1 MTMSLWRSTIF
12 RLLMI
17 YALVFAGSVV
27 GLVWINYWNSAN
39 YTATQADYNINW
51 QFQYFAA
58 LPRNVML
65 SQIDARTRTKIRVP
79 VNYYGV
85 FALNGQHLTGDIARC
100 PIGVKPDGDGIWFRP
115 ELTSPGMERPI
126 YMRTRATRLP
136 SGDLLVIA
144 RDVDEMA
151 RLRSYM
157 LGGIAWSGAVV
168 LLGGLGFGVLC
179 AAVQLRRIKEMRRLA
194 HLIAQGNLDTRLP
207 ERGGDELA
215 WLSQIVNHMLDEISR
230 LMNEV
235 KSACD
240 GIAHD
245 LRTPLIHIRSLL
257 ARIEP
262 ATLRNE
268 DAQRLA
274 RAAQETDEV
283 LARFSA
289 ILRISEIEALHRRAG
304 FGDTEMHVLCQ
315 QVGELY
321 APVAAARNVELKL
334 DLQHVLPVRADPPLI
349 FEALVN
355 IVDNAIKFA
364 SQEGVVLIAV
374 RQFAEG
380 PRITVC
386 DDGPGIPADERLA
399 VLQRFYRS
407 ERTRDTPGSGLGLS
421 VVQAVAHLHDF
432 RLTLEDAKPGTCVA
446 LDCWPERR
454 SL

>member
-17 YALVFAGSVV
+17 YALVFAGSVG

-39 YTATQADYNINW
+39 YTAMQADYNINW

-58 LPRNVML
+58 LPRNLML
-65 SQIDARTRTKIRVP
+65 SQIDARTRTTIRRP
-79 VNYYGV
+79 VNFYGV
-85 FALNGQHLTGDIARC
+85 FAPNGQHLTGDIASS
-100 PIGVKPDGDGIWFRP
+100 PAGVKPDGDGVWLRP
-115 ELTSPGMERPI
+115 QLISPTLERPM

-136 SGDLLVIA
+136 DGDLLVIA

-157 LGGIAWSGAVV
+157 LGGIAWSGAIA
-168 LLGGLGFGVLC
+168 LLGGLGFGILC
-179 AAVQLRRIKEMRRLA
+179 SAVQLRRINEMRRLT

-230 LMNEV
+230 LMHEV

-257 ARIEP
+257 ARIES
-262 ATLRNE
+262 ATLSDE
-268 DAQRLA
+268 DAQRLQ

-283 LARFSA
+283 LTRFAA

-304 FGDTEMHVLCQ
+304 FSDAEMHVLCR

-334 DLQHVLPVRADPPLI
+334 DLQHVLPVRADHPLM

-364 SQEGVVLIAV
+364 SHEGVVAIKV
-374 RQFAEG
+374 QQCAEG

-386 DDGPGIPADERLA
+386 DDGPGIRADERVA

-432 RLTLEDAKPGTCVA
+432 RLTLEDANPGTCVA
-446 LDCWPERR
+446 LDCWSERHAP
-454 SL
+454 

>member
-12 RLLMI
+12 RLLMM
-17 YALVFAGSVV
+17 YALVFAASVL
-27 GLVWINYWNSAN
+27 GLVSINYWNSAN

-51 QFQYFAA
+51 QFEYFSV
-58 LPRNVML
+58 LPRNLML
-65 SQIDARTRTKIRVP
+65 SQIDAHIKAEMRRP

-85 FALNGQHLTGDIARC
+85 FAPDGQHLAGDIATR
-100 PIGVKPDGDGIWFRP
+100 PVGVKPDGDGVWFRP
-115 ELTSPGMERPI
+115 ELTSRTLERPT
-126 YMRTRATRLP
+126 YMRTRAMELP
-136 SGDLLVIA
+136 DGDVLVIA

-151 RLRSYM
+151 SLRKYM
-157 LGGIAWSGAVV
+157 LAGLAWSGVIA
-168 LLGGLGFGVLC
+168 LLGGLGFGILC
-179 AAVQLRRIKEMRRLA
+179 SAVQLRRIKEIRRLA
-194 HLIAQGNLDTRLP
+194 HLIAQGNLNTRLP
-207 ERGGDELA
+207 ERGSDELA

-257 ARIEP
+257 ARVEP
-262 ATLRNE
+262 SALE
-268 DAQRLA
+268 EKDAQSLQQAA
-274 RAAQETDEV
+274 RETDEV
-283 LARFSA
+283 LKRFSA
-289 ILRISEIEALHRRAG
+289 ILRISEIEAMNRRAE
-304 FGDTEMHVLCQ
+304 FSNTEMHVLCR

-321 APVAAARNVELKL
+321 APVAATRNVELKL
-334 DLQHVLPVRADPPLI
+334 ELQPVAPVRADHPLM

-364 SQEGVVLIAV
+364 REEGTVAIGV
-374 RQFAEG
+374 RQCTDG

-386 DDGPGIPADERLA
+386 DDGPGIAADERVA

-407 ERTRDTPGSGLGLS
+407 ERTRDAPGSGLGLS

-432 RLTLEDAKPGTCVA
+432 RLTLEDANPGTCVA
-446 LDCWPERR
+446 LDCWPER
-454 SL
+454 LVL